1 VFGYDA
7 VPPSSIELINISVA
21 TNEVR
26 AYAAVSSYCNKAPA
40 SQEIKLQL
48 TVVAP
53 SKTRWPL
60 SLSMKRNALV
70 GVGRSVE
77 ARMATTLYM
86 NYPSSDSWL
95 RTTCTSSID
104 SYFRAPTNGLCTGNG
119 CCQVPFAPAL
129 DGDEPRFA
137 VSFMPVNYSDIPYQE
152 KPVPCSYGMVVEN
165 SSYKFSA
172 EDLYGD
178 EVLSRKFPRGVPF
191 VIDFGIMADVQEGY
205 PKNGTCPGEGQ
216 QAPRGNACASS
227 NSYCTNVTTSAGNYL
242 EKYVCHCKEYYE
254 GNPYVTDGCQ
264 GKCFSRFIRFAFFHL
279 YPVRTFNLAS
289 FTFFSD
295 IDECKD
301 PSILQHCNGNC
312 KNRPGGYDCPCKRGW
327 KGDGKAGTC
336 KEIFPLVA
344 RVIVGKY
351 QV

>member
-1 VFGYDA
+1 M
-7 VPPSSIELINISVA
+7 ELNVSCA
-21 TNEVR
+21 RPR
-26 AYAAVSSYCNKAPA
+26 ACIQK
-40 SQEIKLQL
+40 QTIQRIG
-48 TVVAP
+48 AP
-53 SKTRWPL
+53 SGMCRTEEAGRGRRIRTACNFS
-60 SLSMKRNALV
+60 SLDM
-70 GVGRSVE
+70 
-77 ARMATTLYM
+77 
-86 NYPSSDSWL
+86 
-95 RTTCTSSID
+95 
-104 SYFRAPTNGLCTGNG
+104 
-119 CCQVPFAPAL
+119 
-129 DGDEPRFA
+129 
-137 VSFMPVNYSDIPYQE
+137 
-152 KPVPCSYGMVVEN
+152 
-165 SSYKFSA
+165 
-172 EDLYGD
+172 YGD
-178 EVLSRKFPRGVPF
+178 EGVPF
-191 VIDFGIMADVQEGY
+191 IIDFGTMADVQEGY
-205 PKNGTCPGEGQ
+205 PNNGTCPAEGQ

-227 NSYCTNVTTSAGNYL
+227 NSYCTNVTTSARYYL
-242 EKYVCHCKEYYE
+242 EKYVCHCEDNYE
-254 GNPYVTDGCQ
+254 GNPYVTNGCQ